1 MVKGSVSF
9 RHFILGLLTKRSMS
23 GYDIRRLLRSL
34 GWLLGNPSF
43 GTIYPALHALLED
56 GLVTVEVVPHPSRP
70 ARKIYTITEAG
81 KQALQQWVAQS
92 LPSSIGL
99 RAFIMHLIVEGDS
112 ISENLTGHLRQRQEA
127 VAAHRSALEQT
138 VEGLGE
144 QASAGELVAIEYGL
158 AIANA
163 ELAWLQGKL
172 GQLSA
177 ETETDPSEEAT

>member
-1 MVKGSVSF
+1 MAKSSVSF

-81 KQALQQWVAQS
+81 RQVLQKWIPQS
-92 LPSSIGL
+92 PSLSIGI
-99 RAFIMHLIVEGDS
+99 RAFIMRLILAGDS
-112 ISENLTGHLRQRQEA
+112 TSDGLNEHLRQRQEA
-127 VAAHRSALEQT
+127 VAAHHSALEQAI
-138 VEGLGE
+138 EELGE

-163 ELAWLQGKL
+163 ELAWLEGKL
-172 GQLSA
+172 NQLSTEM
-177 ETETDPSEEAT
+177 ETNPSAEAT